1 MAVFRIERTRDY
13 TVMSNHHLR
22 NANLSLKA
30 KGLLSMMLSLP
41 EDWNYTTRGLAK
53 ICKEGVDAIGAALRE
68 LEGAGYIV
76 RHQRRDKSGR
86 ITDTEYVIYEQ
97 PQPDMS
103 QPDTASPDTENP
115 DMVKPD
121 TEKPAE
127 LNIEKSNTEKSITY
141 GSSTD
146 SIPFRETA
154 AERPPERK
162 GRDAMSVTEIENY
175 RELILENI
183 EYDCLKQ
190 RYPLYLDDLNEI
202 VELLVETVCAKRKT
216 TRISGADFPHEIVRS
231 RFLKLDS
238 SHIEFV
244 MDCLQKNTTQVR
256 NMKQYLLAV
265 LFNAPTTMNNHY
277 TSLVNHDMHAGAGK
291 GRLLSCQRR
300 HDMNQMEIFKNPE
313 FGSIRVIEENG
324 KYLFSGTDVAAAL
337 GYSNPR
343 DAIIRHCRYVVKRD
357 APHPQSLDRK
367 ISMTFIPEGDLYR
380 LIVHSKLPSAERFE
394 QWVFDEVLPTIRKHG
409 AYLTKEK
416 LWEVATSPEAL
427 MKLCS
432 DLLAE
437 REANISLRKENAQ
450 LEGKAAFYDLF
461 IDLKHSTNLRTTA
474 KELDVPE
481 RRFVRF
487 LIERRFVYR
496 TASGN
501 VLPYAN
507 VKNAGLFCV
516 KDYCNHGHTGS
527 YTLVTPQGKLYFAQ
541 LREMILLVL

>member
-1 MAVFRIERTRDY
+1 
-13 TVMSNHHLR
+13 
-22 NANLSLKA
+22 
-30 KGLLSMMLSLP
+30 
-41 EDWNYTTRGLAK
+41 
-53 ICKEGVDAIGAALRE
+53 
-68 LEGAGYIV
+68 
-76 RHQRRDKSGR
+76 
-86 ITDTEYVIYEQ
+86 
-97 PQPDMS
+97 
-103 QPDTASPDTENP
+103 
-115 DMVKPD
+115 
-121 TEKPAE
+121 
-127 LNIEKSNTEKSITY
+127 
-141 GSSTD
+141 
-146 SIPFRETA
+146 
-154 AERPPERK
+154 
-162 GRDAMSVTEIENY
+162 
-175 RELILENI
+175 
-183 EYDCLKQ
+183 
-190 RYPLYLDDLNEI
+190 
-202 VELLVETVCAKRKT
+202 
-216 TRISGADFPHEIVRS
+216 
-231 RFLKLDS
+231 
-238 SHIEFV
+238 
-244 MDCLQKNTTQVR
+244 
-256 NMKQYLLAV
+256 
-265 LFNAPTTMNNHY
+265 
-277 TSLVNHDMHAGAGK
+277 
-291 GRLLSCQRR
+291 
-300 HDMNQMEIFKNPE
+300 MNQMETFKNPE

-324 KYLFSGTDVAAAL
+324 KYLFCGVDVANAL
-337 GYSNPR
+337 GYKDS
-343 DAIIRHCRYVVKRD
+343 AKALKTHCTADGWAFYPLIDTMGRTQNTRF
-357 APHPQSLDRK
+357 
-367 ISMTFIPEGDLYR
+367 ISEGNLYR

-394 QWVFDEVLPTIRKHG
+394 RWVFDEVLPTIRKHG

-541 LREMILLVL
+541 LREMILLVS